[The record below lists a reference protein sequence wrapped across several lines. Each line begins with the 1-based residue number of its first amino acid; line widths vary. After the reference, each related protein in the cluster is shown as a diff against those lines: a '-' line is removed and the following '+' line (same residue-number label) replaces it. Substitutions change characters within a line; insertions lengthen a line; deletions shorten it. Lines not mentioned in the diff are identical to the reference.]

1 MYEMAWDVP
10 VLTTDDA
17 YEDRKDK
24 GCFLVGTEV
33 LARVIVCGREEWSGG
48 WGSNA
53 GERLVEEWVRPK

>member
-33 LARVIVCGREEWSGG
+33 LARVIVCGR
-48 WGSNA
+48 A
-53 GERLVEEWVRPK
+53 GERSGAGVGDQTRVKGL